1 MMYWNQEV
9 SPETSDIPDD
19 VVEVSFALQC
29 RQLPV
34 DHAYALS
41 AALAGVMSWI
51 SEEPLLAVHSIHVAG
66 SQNGWERPI
75 HGTDSYL
82 HLSRRTRL
90 NIRTPKHRIEDL
102 LGTLPGTRLEVG
114 GCPMKIGE
122 AKVRPLSRE
131 TTLLARYVVT
141 EPGQDEETFLAR
153 ATGGLTDMGVRA
165 RKALCGKSTSLETP
179 AGPLHTRS
187 LLLADLRIEESFT
200 LQRLGLGPNR
210 LMGCGVFIPHKGV
223 EAVAKNR

>member
-9 SPETSDIPDD
+9 SPETPTIPDD
-19 VVEVSFALQC
+19 VVDISFALEC

-41 AALAGVMSWI
+41 AALTGVLPWM

-66 SQNGWERPI
+66 SQNGWERPA

-90 NIRTPKHRIEDL
+90 NIRTPGHRIDDL
-102 LGTLPGTRLEVG
+102 LGALPDARLEVG
-114 GCPMKIGE
+114 GCPMRIGE
-122 AKVRPLSRE
+122 GKVRPLSRE

-141 EPGQDEETFLAR
+141 EPDQDEETFLSDAVR
-153 ATGGLTDMGVRA
+153 ALAEMGVRA

-179 AGPLHTRS
+179 AGSLDARS